1 MRVSGHPEGRLLGY
15 VELKVASRVFKLPVE
30 AAPID
35 PAPDAAVKPGFF
47 SRGIDHLGI
56 LVDAGAP
63 EAEQQK
69 TVERAS
75 ADATAFISRTYL
87 N

>member
-1 MRVSGHPEGRLLGY
+1 MRVSEHPEGRLLGY

-35 PAPDAAVKPGFF
+35 PAQATAVKPGFF
-47 SRGIDHLGI
+47 SRGVDEYGI
-56 LVDAGAP
+56 LVDSNAP
-63 EAEQQK
+63 DAEQRA

-75 ADATAFISRTYL
+75 EDATRFISRKLL

>member
-1 MRVSGHPEGRLLGY
+1 MRVNEHPEGRLLGY

-35 PAPDAAVKPGFF
+35 LADDAALKPGFF
-47 SRGIDHLGI
+47 SRGIERLGI
-56 LVDAGAP
+56 LVDSNAP
-63 EAEQQK
+63 DAEQRA

-75 ADATAFISRTYL
+75 VEATRFISTKVL

>member
-1 MRVSGHPEGRLLGY
+1 MRVNEHPEGRLVGY

-30 AAPID
+30 AATID
-35 PAPDAAVKPGFF
+35 PSPDSAVKPGFF
-47 SRGIDHLGI
+47 SRGIDRLGI
-56 LVDAGAP
+56 LVDAQAP
-63 EAEQQK
+63 EAEQRK

>member
-1 MRVSGHPEGRLLGY
+1 MRVSGHPEARLLGY
-15 VELKVASRVFKLPVE
+15 VELRVASRVFKLPVE

-35 PAPDAAVKPGFF
+35 ASSDAALKPGFF
-47 SRGIDHLGI
+47 SRGAGDLGI
-56 LVDAGAP
+56 LVDANATD
-63 EAEQQK
+63 AVQRA

-75 ADATAFISRTYL
+75 ADATSFISRTYL